1 MGIFKKLFGGN
12 QKKAPKQK
20 EKETSKYNLKW
31 IDSEQNP
38 WGLKILDL
46 RPISQT
52 MLSTSKDPKMATNA
66 ISYSQEDGTS
76 FKDYVP
82 KSDRV
87 ISSNLTIPTDGKL
100 EEGVL
105 FNPSTME
112 NKWAIYFMN
121 NRLIFIRSWLREA
134 FVVAK
139 TTQENGQ
146 IKITEIT
153 GEFTDN
159 ESSKMTESILMF
171 LLFSHS
177 LNETIPAPIP
187 KDLSVN
193 TDQAG
198 MWAFSTYGNMAHLGY
213 FGEDFNYK
221 TDLKLR
227 THSLLHI
234 AVARGDIDKINTELD
249 RNANINC
256 LAGDGLSTLQW
267 AMATDSNILSLLLKK
282 GANPDT
288 KSTEGATPLM
298 NAVQSDKLE
307 HLNILIEHKA
317 NLNAKD
323 NRGFTALHRASEMG
337 RSEMVRILLENGAD
351 KNAEAEGH
359 TPLSLAIAM
368 KNEEIIKLLENFI

>member
-1 MGIFKKLFGGN
+1 MGFFKKLFGGN
-12 QKKAPKQK
+12 QKKSSEQE
-20 EKETSKYNLKW
+20 EKKTSEYNLKW
-31 IDSEQNP
+31 INPEQNP

-46 RPISQT
+46 RPISQN

-66 ISYSQEDGTS
+66 ISYGQEDGTAFTEYS
-76 FKDYVP
+76 P
-82 KSDRV
+82 KSKRTF
-87 ISSNLTIPTDGKL
+87 SSDLTISTDEKL

-112 NKWAIYFMN
+112 NKWAIYFIN
-121 NRLIFIRSWLREA
+121 DRLLFIRSWLREA

-139 TTQENGQ
+139 TTQEKNQ
-146 IKITEIT
+146 LRITEIT

-171 LLFSHS
+171 LLYSHS
-177 LNETIPAPIP
+177 LNETVPAPIP
-187 KDLSVN
+187 KDLSSN

-198 MWAFSTYGNMAHLGY
+198 MWAFSTYGNMAHFGY

-221 TDLKLR
+221 TALKLR

-234 AVARGDIDKINTELD
+234 AIARGELDKINLELD
-249 RNANINC
+249 RNTNINC

-267 AMATDSNILSLLLKK
+267 AITADSNVLSLLLDK
-282 GANPDT
+282 GANPNT
-288 KSTEGATPLM
+288 KSTEGATPIM
-298 NAVQSDKLE
+298 NAVQSNKVE
-307 HLNILIEHKA
+307 HLNILIENKA
-317 NLNAKD
+317 DINAKD

-337 RSEMVRILLENGAD
+337 HKEIVRILLENGAD
-351 KNAEAEGH
+351 KNVEAESH

-368 KNEEIIKLLENFI
+368 KNKEIINLLEK

>member
-12 QKKAPKQK
+12 QKNDSLKK
-20 EKETSKYNLKW
+20 ENKKSEYNLQW
-31 IDSEQNP
+31 ISPEQNP
-38 WGLKILDL
+38 WNLKVLDL
-46 RPISQT
+46 RPISQN

-66 ISYSQEDGTS
+66 ISYSQEDGTT
-76 FKDYVP
+76 FKDHLP
-82 KSDRV
+82 KSERV
-87 ISSNLTIPTDGKL
+87 TSSNLIIPIDGKL

-121 NRLIFIRSWLREA
+121 DRLIFIRSWLREA

-139 TTQENGQ
+139 TVQENSQ
-146 IKITEIT
+146 LKITEIT

-159 ESSKMTESILMF
+159 ESSEMTESILMF

-187 KDLSVN
+187 KELSSN

-213 FGEDFNYK
+213 FGEDFKYK
-221 TDLKLR
+221 TNLKLR

-234 AVARGDIDKINTELD
+234 AIARGMLDKINEQLD
-249 RNANINC
+249 RNVDVNC

-267 AMATDSNILSLLLKK
+267 AMTTDSNILSLLLHK
-282 GANPDT
+282 GANPNT
-288 KSTEGATPLM
+288 KSTEGATPIM
-298 NAVQSDKLE
+298 NAVQSNKIE
-307 HLNILIEHKA
+307 HLNILIKNQA
-317 NLNAKD
+317 DLNAKD

-337 RSEMVRILLENGAD
+337 RKEMVRILLENGAN
-351 KNAEAEGH
+351 KNVKAENH
-359 TPLSLAIAM
+359 TPLSLATSM
-368 KNEEIIKLLENFI
+368 KNEEIIKLLEE

>member
-1 MGIFKKLFGGN
+1 MGIFKKLFGGDSKRN
-12 QKKAPKQK
+12 PKREENK
-20 EKETSKYNLKW
+20 TSKYDLKW
-31 IDSEQNP
+31 ISADQNP
-38 WGLKILDL
+38 WNLKILDL

-66 ISYSQEDGTS
+66 ISYSQEDGTT
-76 FKDYVP
+76 FKDYLP
-82 KSDRV
+82 KSERA
-87 ISSNLTIPTDGKL
+87 IPSNLTIPTDKKL

-139 TTQENGQ
+139 TVQENSQ
-146 IKITEIT
+146 IRITEII

-187 KDLSVN
+187 KDLLDN
-193 TDQAG
+193 MDQAG

-213 FGEDFNYK
+213 FGEDFNYR

-234 AVARGDIDKINTELD
+234 AVARGDIDKINTELG

-267 AMATDSNILSLLLKK
+267 AMAADPNILRLLLNK

-288 KSTEGATPLM
+288 KSIEGATPLM

-317 NLNAKD
+317 DLNAKD

-351 KNAEAEGH
+351 KNVEAEGH

-368 KNEEIIKLLENFI
+368 KNEEIIKVLEK

>member
-12 QKKAPKQK
+12 QKKNASKQK
-20 EKETSKYNLKW
+20 EEKNTEYDLKW
-31 IDSEQNP
+31 INAEQNP

-66 ISYSQEDGTS
+66 ISYNQEDGTT
-76 FKDYVP
+76 FKDFLP
-82 KSDRV
+82 KSERV
-87 ISSNLTIPTDGKL
+87 ISSNLTIPTDGRL

-139 TTQENGQ
+139 TVQENGQ

-187 KDLSVN
+187 KELSDN

-213 FGEDFNYK
+213 FGEDFNYR

-234 AVARGDIDKINTELD
+234 SIARGDIDKINTELG

-267 AMATDSNILSLLLKK
+267 AMTADPNILSLLLSK

-288 KSTEGATPLM
+288 KSIEGATPIM
-298 NAVQSDKLE
+298 NAVQSEKSE
-307 HLNILIEHKA
+307 HFNILIEHKA
-317 NLNAKD
+317 DLNAKD
-323 NRGFTALHRASEMG
+323 DRGFTALHRASEMG
-337 RSEMVRILLENGAD
+337 RSEMVRILLENGAN
-351 KNAEAEGH
+351 KNVEAEGH

-368 KNEEIIKLLENFI
+368 KNEEIIKLLEK

>member
-12 QKKAPKQK
+12 SKKSPKEEENK
-20 EKETSKYNLKW
+20 TSEYDLKW
-31 IDSEQNP
+31 ISADQNP
-38 WGLKILDL
+38 WNLKILDL

-66 ISYSQEDGTS
+66 VSYSQEDGTT
-76 FKDYVP
+76 FKDYQP
-82 KSDRV
+82 QSEKTIFSNLV
-87 ISSNLTIPTDGKL
+87 ISIDEKL

-139 TTQENGQ
+139 TVQENNQ
-146 IKITEIT
+146 LKVTEIK
-153 GEFTDN
+153 GEFTNN
-159 ESSKMTESILMF
+159 ESPEMTQSILMF

-177 LNETIPAPIP
+177 LNETVPAPIP
-187 KDLSVN
+187 KDLEDN
-193 TDQAG
+193 TDKAG

-213 FGEDFNYK
+213 FGEDFNYQ

-234 AVARGDIDKINTELD
+234 AIARGDLNKINEQLD
-249 RNANINC
+249 KSTNVNC

-267 AMATDSNILSLLLKK
+267 AMTADSNVLSLLLDK
-282 GANPDT
+282 GANPNT
-288 KSTEGATPLM
+288 RSTEGATPIM
-298 NAVQSDKLE
+298 NAVQSDKIE
-307 HLNILIEHKA
+307 HLNILIKNQA
-317 NLNAKD
+317 DLNAKD
-323 NRGFTALHRASEMG
+323 DRGFTALHRASEMG
-337 RSEMVRILLENGAD
+337 RKEMVRILLENGAN
-351 KNAEAEGH
+351 KNVEAENH

-368 KNEEIIKLLENFI
+368 KNEEIIKLLEK

>member
-1 MGIFKKLFGGN
+1 MGIFKKLFGGS
-12 QKKAPKQK
+12 QKNDPEK
-20 EKETSKYNLKW
+20 KETKKSEYNLQW
-31 IDSEQNP
+31 ISPEQNP
-38 WGLKILDL
+38 WNLKILDL
-46 RPISQT
+46 RPISQN

-66 ISYSQEDGTS
+66 ISYGQEDGTT
-76 FKDYVP
+76 FKDYLP

-87 ISSNLTIPTDGKL
+87 ISSNLTIPIDRKL

-121 NRLIFIRSWLREA
+121 NHLIFIRSWLREA

-139 TTQENGQ
+139 TVQENSQ
-146 IKITEIT
+146 LKITEIN

-159 ESSKMTESILMF
+159 ESSEMTKSILMF

-187 KDLSVN
+187 KELSDD

-198 MWAFSTYGNMAHLGY
+198 MWAFSAYGNMAHLGY
-213 FGEDFNYK
+213 FGEDFKYK
-221 TDLKLR
+221 TNLKLR

-234 AVARGDIDKINTELD
+234 AIARGEFDKINELLD
-249 RNANINC
+249 RNVNVNC

-267 AMATDSNILSLLLKK
+267 AMTTDSSILSLLLDK
-282 GANPDT
+282 GANPNT
-288 KSTEGATPLM
+288 KSTEGATPIM
-298 NAVQSDKLE
+298 NAVQSDKIE
-307 HLNILIEHKA
+307 HLNILIKNQA
-317 NLNAKD
+317 DLNAKD

-337 RSEMVRILLENGAD
+337 RKEMVRILLENGAD
-351 KNAEAEGH
+351 KNVEAKNH
-359 TPLSLAIAM
+359 TPLSLATAM
-368 KNEEIIKLLENFI
+368 KNEEIVKLLKE

>member
-1 MGIFKKLFGGN
+1 MGFFKKLFGGN
-12 QKKAPKQK
+12 QKKSSEQE
-20 EKETSKYNLKW
+20 EKKTSEYNLKW
-31 IDSEQNP
+31 INPEQNP

-46 RPISQT
+46 RPISQN

-66 ISYSQEDGTS
+66 ISYGQEDGTAFTEYS
-76 FKDYVP
+76 P
-82 KSDRV
+82 KSKRTF
-87 ISSNLTIPTDGKL
+87 SSDLTISTDEKL

-112 NKWAIYFMN
+112 NKWAIYFIN
-121 NRLIFIRSWLREA
+121 DRLLFIRSWLREA

-139 TTQENGQ
+139 TTQEKNQ
-146 IKITEIT
+146 LRITEIT

-171 LLFSHS
+171 LLYSHS
-177 LNETIPAPIP
+177 LNETVPAPIP
-187 KDLSVN
+187 KDLSSN

-198 MWAFSTYGNMAHLGY
+198 MWAFSTYGNMAHFGY

-221 TDLKLR
+221 TALKLR

-234 AVARGDIDKINTELD
+234 AIARGELDKINLELD
-249 RNANINC
+249 RNTNINC

-267 AMATDSNILSLLLKK
+267 AITADSNVLSLLLDK
-282 GANPDT
+282 GANPNT
-288 KSTEGATPLM
+288 KSTEGATPIM
-298 NAVQSDKLE
+298 NAVQSNKVE
-307 HLNILIEHKA
+307 HLNILIENKA
-317 NLNAKD
+317 DLNAKD

-337 RSEMVRILLENGAD
+337 HQEIVRILLENGAD
-351 KNAEAEGH
+351 KNVEAESH

-368 KNEEIIKLLENFI
+368 KNKEIINLLEK

>member
-12 QKKAPKQK
+12 QKSTPKQK
-20 EKETSKYNLKW
+20 EKKTTEYDLKW
-31 IDSEQNP
+31 INAEQNP

-66 ISYSQEDGTS
+66 ISYSQEDGTT
-76 FKDYVP
+76 FKDYLP
-82 KSDRV
+82 KSERV

-121 NRLIFIRSWLREA
+121 NRLIFIRNWLREA
-134 FVVAK
+134 FVIAK

-146 IKITEIT
+146 IKITEIR
-153 GEFTDN
+153 GEFMDN

-177 LNETIPAPIP
+177 LNGTIPAPIP
-187 KDLSVN
+187 KDLSDN

-198 MWAFSTYGNMAHLGY
+198 MWAFSTYGNMAHFGY

-234 AVARGDIDKINTELD
+234 AIARGDIDKINTELG

-267 AMATDSNILSLLLKK
+267 AMTADSNILSLLLNK

-288 KSTEGATPLM
+288 KSIEGATPIM

-323 NRGFTALHRASEMG
+323 DRGFTALHRASEMG
-337 RSEMVRILLENGAD
+337 RSEMVRILLENGAH
-351 KNAEAEGH
+351 KNVEAENH

-368 KNEEIIKLLENFI
+368 KNEEIIKLLEK

>member
-1 MGIFKKLFGGN
+1 MGIFRKLFGGN
-12 QKKAPKQK
+12 QKSDPKQEK
-20 EKETSKYNLKW
+20 EKTNEYDLKW
-31 IDSEQNP
+31 IDAEENP

-52 MLSTSKDPKMATNA
+52 MLSTSKDPKLATNA
-66 ISYSQEDGTS
+66 ISYSQEDGTT
-76 FKDYVP
+76 FKDYLP
-82 KSDRV
+82 KSVRI
-87 ISSNLTIPTDGKL
+87 ISSNLTIQTDGKL
-100 EEGVL
+100 EQGVL

-112 NKWAIYFMN
+112 NKWAIYFIN

-139 TTQENGQ
+139 AVQENSQ
-146 IKITEIT
+146 LKVTEIM
-153 GEFTDN
+153 GEFTNN
-159 ESSKMTESILMF
+159 ESSELTESILMF

-177 LNETIPAPIP
+177 LKETVPAPIP
-187 KDLSVN
+187 KELSQN

-213 FGEDFNYK
+213 FGEGFNYK

-234 AVARGDIDKINTELD
+234 AIARGELDKINEQLD
-249 RNANINC
+249 HNANINC

-267 AMATDSNILSLLLKK
+267 AMTTDSNVLSLLLDK
-282 GANPDT
+282 GANPNV

-298 NAVQSDKLE
+298 NAIQSDKIE
-307 HLNILIEHKA
+307 HLNVLIKNQA
-317 NLNAKD
+317 DLNAKD

-337 RSEMVRILLENGAD
+337 RLEMVRILLEHGAD
-351 KNAEAEGH
+351 KNVEAENH

-368 KNEEIIKLLENFI
+368 KNEEIIKLLEK